1 MTNKEI
7 SRALKLSAALGEL
20 HGENPFKLKSLQN
33 ASFQIDRLGDP
44 LMGKSL
50 QEIQAIQGIGK
61 GIADKI
67 IELLKEGTTTELQ
80 NHLEKTPTGVVE
92 MLSVKGIGPKKVS
105 LLWHELGI
113 ESTGE
118 LLYACNENRLVS
130 IKGFGA
136 KTQDSIKKSLEYKL
150 ANLGKLHFAEAE
162 DIALTVANFVKNE
175 EPNWQISLTGELRR
189 KMEVINAIEILV
201 DIDEVALM
209 DVVSRNPLFTNFAE
223 EPGILECFFDEK
235 YKISFICSDPDEFN
249 HQLLLTTGPVE
260 HLHELNLD
268 PEEPINSE
276 EEFYSERGYPLII
289 PELRDLP
296 IEEAAHIDSEKL
308 VELED
313 ILGTIHN
320 HSTWSDGANTLEE
333 MAIAAQNLGL
343 EYLIICDHSK
353 SAFYAGGLSIES
365 VYAQWKEIDDLN
377 KKLAPFYI
385 FKGIESDILNDGSL
399 DYPKE
404 ILASFDLVVASVH
417 SVLKMDEEKANQ
429 RLIHAIENEHTKILG
444 HPTGR
449 LLLSR
454 EGYPINHKKIIE
466 ACAANDVVIELNAH
480 PYRLDIDW
488 RWIPYCMEKGVKVSI
503 NPDAH
508 RVEGYLD
515 MRYGI
520 EVARKGGLQK
530 EYLFNA
536 LNLSEMKKYLK
547 Q

>member
-7 SRALKLSAALGEL
+7 SKALKLSAALGEL
-20 HGENPFKLKSLQN
+20 HGENPFKLKSLNN
-33 ASFQIDRLGDP
+33 ASFQIDRLGDT

-67 IELLKEGTTTELQ
+67 IELLDEGTTTELQ
-80 NHLEKTPTGVVE
+80 NYLEKTPVGVVE

-136 KTQDSIKKSLEYKL
+136 KTQESIKKALEYKL

-162 DIALTVANFVKNE
+162 DVASTVVNFIKNE
-175 EPNWQISLTGELRR
+175 EPNWEIELTGELRR
-189 KMEVINAIEILV
+189 KMEVINGIEILV
-201 DIDEVALM
+201 DIDEVALV
-209 DVVSRNPLFTNFAE
+209 DVLSRNPMFSNFTE
-223 EPGILECFFDEK
+223 ETGYLECSFDEK
-235 YKISFICSDPDEFN
+235 YKISFICSSPDEFQ
-249 HQLLLTTGPVE
+249 HQLLLTTGPAE
-260 HLHELNLD
+260 HLHELDLD
-268 PEEPINSE
+268 PEEPVNNE
-276 EEFYSERGYPLII
+276 DDFYSERGYPFII

-296 IEEAAHIDSEKL
+296 LEEASTIDTEKL
-308 VELED
+308 VKLED
-313 ILGTIHN
+313 IRGTIHN

-333 MAIAAQNLGL
+333 MAIGAKKLGL

-365 VYAQWKEIDDLN
+365 VYAQWKEIDELN
-377 KKLAPFYI
+377 KKLTPFYI

-399 DYPKE
+399 DYPE
-404 ILASFDLVVASVH
+404 EVLASFDLVVASVH

-429 RLIHAIENEHTKILG
+429 RLIRAIENEHTKILG

-454 EGYPINHKKIIE
+454 EGYPINHKKIID
-466 ACAANDVVIELNAH
+466 ACAANGVVVELNAH

-520 EVARKGGLQK
+520 EVARKGGLRK
-530 EYLFNA
+530 DYLFNA
-536 LNLSEMKKYLK
+536 LDL
-547 Q
+547 